1 MQNDAAEQQTPTVMR
16 RLHVALK
23 WQGHSAFAAAG
34 QQTLTEHSRESP
46 DQAAAAELAAP
57 SAGSIKAAAFSSL
70 RSSSLRSSSSSS
82 NTVEQRSGVELS
94 TARIADHS
102 HRAAAAVASNSA
114 AAGAAALAQQ

>member
-23 WQGHSAFAAAG
+23 WQGHSAFAVAG

-46 DQAAAAELAAP
+46 DQAAAAEVAAR
-57 SAGSIKAAAFSSL
+57 STGSIKAAAFSSL
-70 RSSSLRSSSSSS
+70 RSSSSSSSS
-82 NTVEQRSGVELS
+82 NIVEQRSGVELS